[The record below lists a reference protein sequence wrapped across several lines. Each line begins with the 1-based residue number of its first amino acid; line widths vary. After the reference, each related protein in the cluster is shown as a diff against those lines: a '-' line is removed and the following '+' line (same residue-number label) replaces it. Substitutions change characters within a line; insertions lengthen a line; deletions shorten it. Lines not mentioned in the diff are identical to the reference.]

1 MDVPFWKKNFLNHW
15 KQDFEIIPFECQVIT
30 TGLVVPLPQAP
41 FCNVKTDKQCVIGCK
56 PSPTQPDCLP
66 NPNFVAP
73 DEEETTAESAIPE
86 TGSTL

>member
-1 MDVPFWKKNFLNHW
+1 M
-15 KQDFEIIPFECQVIT
+15 IT
-30 TGLVVPLPQAP
+30 TGTVVPLPQAP

-56 PSPTQPDCLP
+56 PAPNNPDCLP

-73 DEEETTAESAIPE
+73 NETTTVDPSTPE